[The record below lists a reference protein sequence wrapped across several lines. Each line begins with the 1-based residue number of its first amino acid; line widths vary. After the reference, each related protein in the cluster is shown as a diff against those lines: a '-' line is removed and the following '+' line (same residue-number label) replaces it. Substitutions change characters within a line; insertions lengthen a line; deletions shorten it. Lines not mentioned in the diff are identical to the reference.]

1 MRQGGLFRW
10 AQMNS
15 RRIEYKCRKS
25 LTRTVCCDTELSA
38 EFQKALWLGDVERLL
53 FTSKPLQEKDRCIVA
68 LYKDAGLPLVVK
80 RHTWG
85 GTWRTLRMAW
95 REPSARR
102 CARLGRYLSDHG
114 IPTPRPR
121 AWVEQRLGPMRYRSY
136 LFTDF
141 IDGTSLY
148 RFIRSGK
155 RGADTLEHLAKQ
167 VAGIWQ
173 RMVELGVRHGDLKP
187 ENFIVDPDLRVWI
200 LDLERTRLGRRAK
213 RRGERQLA
221 DLDVFLHIRG
231 WHHQFEARE
240 VFRRALARTEAGR
253 QLGLPAREQS
263 KSAAA
268 RATEVDAGLRV
279 LVLCNGAEFDGAS
292 AEQAVESVRDI
303 ADEVVIGTCRGVGG
317 QFECTTRLQ
326 LCHRD
331 GGDCE
336 WLLVL
341 HQNERVTPV
350 LAKRLQEAITRRTS
364 PPAFRIAIERQFF
377 GRNIAIAG
385 AAAGSI
391 RLFRPDTC
399 SYAVANGE
407 LTIAV
412 DPEQTGQLEGTIQ
425 RCVACSVS
433 ELVTNLDQQSTRAAG
448 QRWQDGERPRWI
460 AALASSI
467 ATFIK
472 RCIGPGGIRS
482 GWAGIHVTTLEA
494 VFRWIEEL
502 KLWQLSGQFHH
513 SRIATS
519 SEDVDLALPL
529 LEVQRKPMPPS
540 ELPQSK
546 AA

>member
-1 MRQGGLFRW
+1 
-10 AQMNS
+10 MNS
-15 RRIEYKCRKS
+15 RRIDYKCRKS
-25 LTRTVCCDTELSA
+25 LARTVCCDTELSA
-38 EFQKALWLGDVERLL
+38 ELQEALWLGDVERLL
-53 FTSKPLQEKDRCIVA
+53 YTSKPLQEKDRCIVA
-68 LYKDAGLPLVVK
+68 VYEDAGLPLVVK

-85 GTWRTLRMAW
+85 GSWRTLRMAW

-102 CARLGRYLSDHG
+102 CARLGLYLSDHG

-121 AWVEQRLGPMRYRSY
+121 AWVEQRLGPLGYRSY

-155 RGADTLEHLAKQ
+155 PRADTLEHLATQ

-187 ENFIVDPDLRVWI
+187 ENFIVDRELRVWI
-200 LDLERTRLGRRAK
+200 LDLERTRIGGREK
-213 RRGERQLA
+213 HRGERHLA

-231 WHHQFEARE
+231 WHQQLEARE
-240 VFRRALARTEAGR
+240 VFRRALAGTEAGR
-253 QLGLPAREQS
+253 QLGMPALEQS
-263 KSAAA
+263 KSAADE
-268 RATEVDAGLRV
+268 RAAEVDAGLRV
-279 LVLCNGAEFDGAS
+279 LVLLDGAEQDAAS
-292 AEQAVESVRDI
+292 AEQAVESVRDL
-303 ADEVVIGTCRGVGG
+303 ADDVVIGACRGVGG
-317 QFECTTRLQ
+317 QFECTSQ
-326 LCHRD
+326 LTLCERD

-364 PPAFRIAIERQFF
+364 PHAFRIAIERQFF
-377 GRNIAIAG
+377 ARNIAVAC
-385 AAAGSI
+385 AAASSI
-391 RLFRPDTC
+391 RLFRPDGC

-412 DPEQTGQLEGTIQ
+412 DPDQTGELEGTIQ
-425 RCVACSVS
+425 QSVASSVS
-433 ELVTNLDQQSTRAAG
+433 ELVSVLDQQSTQAAD
-448 QRWQDGERPRWI
+448 QRWQAGERPRWI
-460 AALASSI
+460 AALARSI
-467 ATFIK
+467 AIFIK
-472 RCIGPGGIRS
+472 RCIGPSGVRS

-494 VFRWIEEL
+494 VFRWIEEV

-513 SRIATS
+513 SRAATS
-519 SEDVDLALPL
+519 SENVDLALPL
-529 LEVQRKPMPPS
+529 LDVRRKSNPS
-540 ELPQSK
+540 SESPLNK